1 MLEESEST
9 RDPGALHL
17 ADGTLDPTA
26 PRTLEVLWRIRD
38 VELDCVTKGVLY
50 ALVLRS
56 SPQNGWH
63 CWPTHARIG
72 RDAGV
77 SRATVKNALRRLRA
91 AGLVSWES
99 RKAEQKPNLYTV
111 HVDRL
116 RSA

>member
-17 ADGTLDPTA
+17 ADGTLDPSA

-38 VELDCVTKGVLY
+38 AKLDGVAKSVLV

-56 SPQNGWH
+56 SPQAGWV
-63 CWPTHARIG
+63 CWPSVARLQH
-72 RDAGV
+72 DAGFGRSAV
-77 SRATVKNALRRLRA
+77 YEALGRLRA